1 MTPGGFSPGRFWK
14 RKAEKTVFGLWQY
27 LWAETIIAKPKTKND
42 NMSEN
47 FDLKAYLEER
57 RELVNRALQAYLPAV
72 RGPAFRLNQAMHYSL
87 FVGGKRLRPILC
99 LAAAEAVGGDAGE
112 ALPVACAL
120 EMIHT
125 YSLIHDDLPAMDDD
139 DLRRGQ
145 PTCHKQFDEA
155 TAILAGDGLL
165 TAAFHTIAAAAPRYA
180 DREGVL
186 LEVMQLVAAA
196 AGYQGMVGGQ
206 MLDLQ
211 AEGRQVTL
219 KELETI
225 HRHKTGALLTAA
237 IRAGAL
243 MGGGSRAEVTLL
255 TGYGEKFGLTFQIT
269 DDLLDVEGE
278 AAEMGKATGMDEKRR
293 KATYPAV
300 LGLEATREWARRLVE
315 EAIADL
321 TSFQERAEPLRELAR
336 YLLVRRA

>member
-1 MTPGGFSPGRFWK
+1 MG
-14 RKAEKTVFGLWQY
+14 
-27 LWAETIIAKPKTKND
+27 ETFN
-42 NMSEN
+42 
-47 FDLKAYLEER
+47 LKGYLEER
-57 RELVNRALQAYLPAV
+57 RGLVNRALQAYLPQV
-72 RGPAFRLNQAMHYSL
+72 RGPAFRVTQAMHYSL

-145 PTCHKQFDEA
+145 PTCHKQYDEA

-165 TAAFHTIAAAAPRYA
+165 TEAFRTLAAAADKYEG
-180 DREGVL
+180 RERVL
-186 LEVMQLVAAA
+186 LDVINLVAAA

-206 MLDLQ
+206 MLDLL
-211 AEGRQVTL
+211 AEGRRVTL

-225 HRHKTGALLTAA
+225 HRAKTGALLTAA
-237 IRAGAL
+237 VRAGAL
-243 MGGGSRAEVTLL
+243 TGGGTRNEVTAL
-255 TGYGEKFGLTFQIT
+255 TTYGEKFGLTFQIT

-278 AAEMGKATGMDEKRR
+278 TAEMGKAAGMDEKRQ

-300 LGLEATREWARRLVE
+300 LGLEATREWARRLVA
-315 EAIADL
+315 EALAAL
-321 TSFQERAEPLRELAR
+321 EPFQGRAEPLRELAQ
-336 YLLVRRA
+336 YLLVRRS